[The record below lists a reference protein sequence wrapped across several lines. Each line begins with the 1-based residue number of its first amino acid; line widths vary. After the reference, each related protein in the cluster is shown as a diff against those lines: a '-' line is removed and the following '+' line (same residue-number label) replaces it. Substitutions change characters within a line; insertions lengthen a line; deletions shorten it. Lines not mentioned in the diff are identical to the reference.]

1 MPIKSLKRC
10 TVPLLILMSVLWTV
24 SFQKALAFDMAIGH
38 ESGLAYGLGI
48 AVSSVVKVKLL
59 PATGIDMNAVV
70 TANDQE
76 SLKALQAGNV
86 AFAIAVIDISRPP
99 SSPDIRA
106 LATLK
111 RTSNRAIT
119 LLVRRDVDDGMVQ
132 TILEAILDS
141 VDFIAAADQQ
151 AAGLTPDAALLG
163 LAVPLHDG
171 AKRFYMNN
179 WASSG
184 DTALT
189 AVAKTPRTPAR
200 EAKKPTSESDWTT
213 EPDDARNFILYFGFD
228 DATLNNA
235 TRATL
240 RDAATFAATLAEPA
254 IIVAAYTDAAG
265 DAEYNYLLAE
275 RRANAVMAGL
285 DAFGVRYSRID
296 MSLFGER
303 SPWAVTLDGVEE
315 ASNRR
320 VELFI
325 EEPID
330 EVQLLPVRA
339 GFISD
344 ATPSS
349 SESDRAY
356 PVHDGNRTAPAL
368 PAGGPRERSLP
379 STPPRTLM

>member
-1 MPIKSLKRC
+1 MSIKNLKRSAA
-10 TVPLLILMSVLWTV
+10 PLLILMSVMWTG

-38 ESGLAYGLGI
+38 ESGPAYGLGI

-59 PATGIDMNAVV
+59 PTNGIDMNAVV

-76 SLKALQAGNV
+76 SLNALQAGDV
-86 AFAIAVIDISRPP
+86 TFAIAVIDINRPP
-99 SSPDIRA
+99 NSPDIRA

-111 RTSNRAIT
+111 RTGNRAVT

-132 TILEAILDS
+132 TILEAVLDS
-141 VDFIAAADQQ
+141 VDFMAAADQQ
-151 AAGLTPDAALLG
+151 TAGLTPDAALLG

-171 AKRFYMNN
+171 AKRFYMSN
-179 WASSG
+179 WSSS
-184 DTALT
+184 DDAAQTTA
-189 AVAKTPRTPAR
+189 AKTPRTAAR
-200 EAKKPTSESDWTT
+200 EAKVPTSQNNRAA

-228 DATLNNA
+228 DATLNDA

-240 RDAATFAATLAEPA
+240 REAAAFASTLTEPA
-254 IIVAAYTDAAG
+254 IIVAAYTDSAG

-275 RRANAVMAGL
+275 RRADAVLTSL
-285 DAFGVRYSRID
+285 DEFGVRYSRID

-325 EEPID
+325 EEPIG

-339 GFISD
+339 GFISED
-344 ATPSS
+344 TSS
-349 SESDRAY
+349 SPGRAY
-356 PVHDGNRTAPAL
+356 PEQNGSRATEPAL

-379 STPPRTLM
+379 SIPSKTLM